1 VEIMVLRGK
10 IRLILFLLSLFVMNL
25 LIAPISIG
33 ELPKPQTDV
42 GDNWIY
48 SGNYMGTTATCNVVI
63 TQRTNITVEGKLYDV
78 FVSVGTV
85 DGAGPNNTSLHR
97 VETAY
102 FRVLDGAFVKT
113 IDYFNYSSDEL
124 NQTSMYE
131 YVYLPPIDMIHY
143 PFNIGEK
150 WENNYTLKT
159 IDILSGNISETETN
173 ELYECEKTSSEF
185 EMNKTFEC
193 YVVKK
198 TEYIQDQRYDTR
210 YYLSEVTGSEPVRL
224 DVEYNGY
231 NIVSLKI
238 NSYNIASATEP
249 ENNTQKTPGFEFIL
263 VIIVIALLFYLKR
276 KK

>member
-1 VEIMVLRGK
+1 MVLRGK
-10 IRLILFLLSLFVMNL
+10 IILILFLSLFLMNL
-25 LIAPISIG
+25 LITPISIA
-33 ELPKPQTDV
+33 ELPKPQTAI
-42 GDNWIY
+42 GDNWNY

-63 TQRTNITVEGKLYDV
+63 TQRTIITVEDKVYDV

-85 DGAGPNNTSLHR
+85 EGTGPRHASLYK

-102 FRVLDGAFVKT
+102 FRVSDGATVKIT
-113 IDYFNYSSDEL
+113 DYFNYSSDDL
-124 NQTSMYE
+124 NQTSMYD
-131 YVYLPPIDMIHY
+131 YVYSPPLDMMHY
-143 PFNIGEK
+143 PIIVGEK

-198 TEYIQDQRYDTR
+198 TEFIQDQRYDTI
-210 YYLSEVTGSEPVRL
+210 YYLSETTGSEPVRL

-238 NSYNIASATEP
+238 NSYNISSSKEP
-249 ENNTQKTPGFEFIL
+249 ENIDKTPGFEFIL
-263 VIIVIALLFYLKR
+263 VIIVIAILIYMKR
-276 KK
+276 KR